1 MNAPQD
7 PSRLAHYLAVY
18 AHLQERTR
26 AAKTLR
32 ELWFTVANETYQLF
46 AYRQGFVWQLD
57 GGKARLRAVS
67 GLAQLGED
75 SPLTIWLR
83 KLGRLLGNK
92 LDTDPDF
99 VNIDDVPEDMKEGW
113 KEWMPDLVYALPIK
127 TVDGRKLGVAAF
139 ALDEAPPDAAQE
151 IALRALSA
159 YAFAWAALVPKRKAV
174 IRKASR
180 YLVWLALA
188 CAVAALFIPVRLS
201 ALAPAEV
208 VALDALAISA
218 PIDGV
223 IKSFA
228 VQPNQEVKI
237 NDILFTLD
245 ETTLKNRREVAL
257 KQLQVARADALAAEQ
272 KAFSNEQSRSELAAL
287 NGKVAEKAAEVAS
300 VDDLLK
306 RVVVHSPGNGVIVF
320 GDINDWQGKPVVT
333 GERIALLA
341 DPKDAGVLIWLPVS
355 DALNIENGAPIKL
368 YLQVA
373 PLKPLEAVLTQT
385 SYQAVQ
391 SPDGI
396 SAYRL
401 RGKLTLPTDAQRAL
415 ARVGLRGTAKIYSEK
430 AALGYYLF
438 RRPLA
443 SLRELTGF

>member
-1 MNAPQD
+1 VNAPQD
-7 PSRLAHYLAVY
+7 PSRLAHYLSVY

-26 AAKTLR
+26 AAKSLR
-32 ELWFTVANETYQLF
+32 DLWFTMANETYQLF

-57 GGKARLRAVS
+57 GGRARLRAVS
-67 GLAQLGED
+67 GLAQLGDE
-75 SPLTIWLR
+75 SPLTLWLR
-83 KLGRLLGNK
+83 KLGRLLGER
-92 LDTDPDF
+92 LDVDPDF
-99 VNIDDVPEDMKEGW
+99 LNIDDVPADMKEGW
-113 KEWMPDLVYALPIK
+113 KEWMPELIYALP
-127 TVDGRKLGVAAF
+127 VRSSEGRKLGVAAY
-139 ALDEAPPDAAQE
+139 ALEEAPPDAAQE
-151 IALRALSA
+151 IALRGFSA
-159 YAFAWAALVPKRKAV
+159 YAFAWDALVPKRRAMV
-174 IRKASR
+174 RKASR
-180 YLVWLALA
+180 YLLWLGVAL
-188 CAVAALFIPVRLS
+188 AVAAMFIPVRLS
-201 ALAPAEV
+201 VLAPAEV
-208 VALDALAISA
+208 VALDAMAISA

-223 IKSFA
+223 IKNFS
-228 VQPNQEVKI
+228 VQPNQEVKAQ
-237 NDILFTLD
+237 DLLFTLD
-245 ETTLKNRREVAL
+245 DTTLRNRREVAL
-257 KQLQVARADALAAEQ
+257 KQLQVTRADALAAEQ
-272 KAFSNEQSRSELAAL
+272 KAFSNDQSRAELAAL
-287 NGKVAEKAAEVAS
+287 NGKVAEKSAEVSS
-300 VDDLLK
+300 VEDLLK
-306 RVVVHSPGNGVIVF
+306 RVEVRSPGRGVIVF

-355 DALNIENGAPIKL
+355 DALNIETGAPIKL

-373 PLKPLEAVLTQT
+373 PLKPLEATLTQT

-401 RGKLTLPTDAQRAL
+401 RGKLTIKSDDERAL

>member
-1 MNAPQD
+1 VNAPQD
-7 PSRLAHYLAVY
+7 SSRLAHYLSVY

-26 AAKTLR
+26 AAKNLR
-32 ELWFTVANETYQLF
+32 DLWFTIANETFQLF
-46 AYRQGFVWQLD
+46 PYRQGFVWQLD
-57 GGKARLRAVS
+57 GGKPRLRAVS
-67 GLAQLGED
+67 GLAQLGDE
-75 SPLTIWLR
+75 SPLTLWLK
-83 KLGRLLGNK
+83 KLGRLLAVK
-92 LDTDPDF
+92 LESDPDF
-99 VNIDDVPEDMKEGW
+99 VNIDDLPADMKEGW
-113 KEWMPDLVYALPIK
+113 KEWMPELIYALPIRSA
-127 TVDGRKLGVAAF
+127 DGRTLGLAAY
-139 ALDEAPPDAAQE
+139 ALDEAPADVAQE
-151 IALRALSA
+151 IALRGFSA
-159 YAFAWAALVPKRKAV
+159 YAFAWAALAPKRKATV
-174 IRKASR
+174 RKASR
-180 YLVWLALA
+180 FLAWGAMILAL
-188 CAVAALFIPVRLS
+188 AALFIPVRLS
-201 ALAPAEV
+201 VLAPAEV

-228 VQPNQEVKI
+228 VQPNQEVKL
-237 NDILFTLD
+237 NDLLFTLD

-257 KQLQVARADALAAEQ
+257 KQLQTARADALAAEQ
-272 KAFSNEQSRSELAAL
+272 KAFSNDQSRSELAAL
-287 NGKVAEKAAEVAS
+287 NGKVAEKLAEVAS

-306 RVVVHSPGNGVIVF
+306 RVEVRSPGQGVLVF

-355 DALNIENGAPIKL
+355 DALNIEAGAAIKL

-373 PLKPLEAVLTQT
+373 PLKPLEATLTQT

-401 RGKLTLPTDAQRAL
+401 RGKLIIKGEDERAL

-443 SLRELTGF
+443 SLRELTGL

>member
-1 MNAPQD
+1 MSTPQD
-7 PSRLAHYLAVY
+7 PSRLAHYLSVY

-32 ELWFTVANETYQLF
+32 DLWFTIANETYQLF
-46 AYRQGFVWQLD
+46 PYRQGFVWQLD
-57 GGKARLRAVS
+57 GAKARLRAVS
-67 GLAQLGED
+67 GLAQLGDE
-75 SPLTIWLR
+75 SPLTLWLK
-83 KLGRLLGNK
+83 KLGRLLADK
-92 LDTDPDF
+92 LDNDPDF
-99 VNIDDVPEDMKEGW
+99 LNMDDMPADMKEGW
-113 KEWMPDLVYALPIK
+113 TEWMPELIYAMPIK
-127 TVDGRKLGVAAF
+127 TTDGRKLGVAAY
-139 ALDEAPPDAAQE
+139 ALEEAPPDVAQE
-151 IALRALSA
+151 IALRGFSA
-159 YAFAWAALVPKRKAV
+159 YAFAWAALAPKRKAMV
-174 IRKASR
+174 RKASR
-180 YLVWLALA
+180 FVVWALIALA
-188 CAVAALFIPVRLS
+188 IAALFIPVRLS
-201 ALAPAEV
+201 VLAPAEV
-208 VALDALAISA
+208 VALDALAIAA

-223 IKSFA
+223 IKSFS
-228 VQPNQEVKI
+228 VQPNQEVKQ
-237 NDILFTLD
+237 NELLFTLD

-257 KQLQVARADALAAEQ
+257 KQLQVAKSDALAAEQ
-272 KAFSNEQSRSELAAL
+272 KAFSSDQSRSELAAL
-287 NGKVAEKAAEVAS
+287 NGKVAEKMAEVAS

-306 RVVVHSPGNGVIVF
+306 RIEVRSPGQGVIVF

-355 DALNIENGAPIKL
+355 DALNIEAGAAIKL

-373 PLKPLEAVLTQT
+373 PLKPLEATLTQT

-401 RGKLTLPTDAQRAL
+401 RGKLAMKSDEERAL

-430 AALGYYLF
+430 APLGYYLF

-443 SLRELTGF
+443 SLRELTGL